1 MEKILM
7 NPYGHEGTYQAY
19 GPMIAAQA
27 EQSERVAFLQRTYL
41 HLAGAIIAFGLIELM
56 IFGLVGSERLE
67 PLLAPLFQKWTWLL
81 VVGAFMGVSW
91 LAEYWATSGASR
103 SMQYAGL
110 SLYVVAE
117 ALIFVPL
124 LWIAGKFFPGAIE
137 SAGISTIVIFLG
149 LTAIVL
155 GTKADFSFLRYAL
168 YLGGLA
174 AMAAILASIFLGFD
188 LGIWFSIAMVVLV
201 AGMILFQTSNML
213 HHYRTDQHVAAA
225 LGLFASVATL
235 FWYLIQIFMRSDD

>member
-1 MEKILM
+1 MSAYGNEM
-7 NPYGHEGTYQAY
+7 GYQPYGAT
-19 GPMIAAQA
+19 IAAQA
-27 EQSERVAFLQRTYL
+27 AQTERVAFLQRTYV
-41 HLAGAIIAFGLIELM
+41 HLAGAIIAFGLIELL

-67 PLLAPLFQKWTWLL
+67 PIISPLFRGWTWLV

-103 SMQYAGL
+103 TMQYAGL

-117 ALIFVPL
+117 ALIFVPI
-124 LWIAGKFFPGAIE
+124 LWIAGNYFPGAIE
-137 SAGISTIVIFLG
+137 SAGISTMVIFLG

-155 GTKADFSFLRYAL
+155 GSKADFSFLRYAL

-174 AMAAILASIFLGFD
+174 SFAAIIAAIVMGFS
-188 LGIWFSIAMVVLV
+188 LGIWFSIAMVVLIS
-201 AGMILFQTSNML
+201 GMILYQTSNML

-225 LGLFASVATL
+225 LGLFASVATM